1 MRSKVRRRRNKVETM
16 NGAPGY
22 APLPLPGADS
32 SVRSPWAFWALGL
45 LNNASFVLL
54 IACAKNISEGGTG
67 LIFLSNSLPS
77 LLVKL
82 SAPYWFDRVSYRA
95 RMIAASTLMIVA
107 FTFVAMFSS
116 IHHTNFGLSMQLVG
130 CAFASVQCGLGEA
143 SLLALA
149 GKCDAG
155 REKKACLTAFSSGT
169 GLAGIFGFLWKF
181 VWNDVLGLSL
191 SSTLFLANSLALAYG
206 GVYYKCLWGIN
217 VGTVA
222 PIQSG
227 ESTDDQST
235 LPKSNRKIVP
245 TVPVNDTEDGSYQD
259 VLSTEEGIAE
269 PPVSTL
275 TRTEDMTTIQ
285 RLRAVLA
292 LWPYMIPLYVVYLAE
307 YTLQAGTWTAIG
319 FPVDDELARDRF
331 YEYSNWSYQA
341 GVFISRSSGTLFTTP
356 LSILW
361 LMPALQIGNVAFFWW
376 VAKYQVFY
384 NNLLL
389 IPAFY
394 VGLLGG
400 AVYING
406 YTRISADI
414 PIEHREFAL
423 SSTSVAEGLGIVS
436 ADVVGL
442 FLQSCLYQIHDIP
455 GAVVSCPF

>member
-1 MRSKVRRRRNKVETM
+1 
-16 NGAPGY
+16 
-22 APLPLPGADS
+22 
-32 SVRSPWAFWALGL
+32 
-45 LNNASFVLL
+45 VLL
-54 IACAKNISEGGTG
+54 IACAKSISDGGTG

-95 RMIAASTLMIVA
+95 RIMAASALMAIA
-107 FTFVAMFSS
+107 FMFVAMFSS
-116 IHHTNFGLSMQLVG
+116 SHHSNFGMAMQLIG
-130 CAFASVQCGLGEA
+130 CAFASVQCGLGES

-191 SSTLFLANSLALAYG
+191 SSTLFLANSLALLYG

-227 ESTDDQST
+227 DSTDDQSNYA
-235 LPKSNRKIVP
+235 KSNGEIIP
-245 TVPVNDTEDGSYQD
+245 TVPTNQDTGDLDYQE
-259 VLSTEEGIAE
+259 VLSTEEGIPQ
-269 PPVSTL
+269 PPASTL
-275 TRTEDMTTIQ
+275 TRIEDMSTTQ

-292 LWPYMIPLYVVYLAE
+292 LWPYMIPLYVVYFAE
-307 YTLQAGTWTAIG
+307 YALQAGTWTAIG
-319 FPVDDELARDRF
+319 FPVDDEDARDRF
-331 YEYSNWSYQA
+331 YEYSNWTYQA
-341 GVFISRSSGTLFTTP
+341 GVFISRSSGTLFTAP

-442 FLQSCLYQIHDIP
+442 FLQSCLYQIHDIK